1 MSREVFENAVAALV
15 EATRPGKANVQVA
28 ATAKLG
34 RTRQATARA
43 RAHPGLPVLC
53 RRLAVVREDNV
64 LPPLRSLSRM
74 LDVLHDFSS
83 AVEALADPAA
93 PGQLALLA
101 CAAVEHDAA

>member
-1 MSREVFENAVAALV
+1 EHGTAVAEQKPKWGWAWRSVSYLC
-15 EATRPGKANVQVA
+15 QA
-28 ATAKLG
+28 ATAMLG

-83 AVEALADPAA
+83 AVEALADPAT

-101 CAAVEHDAA
+101 CTAVEHDA